1 MTSYKKTCSPDYKRA
16 FYSRNGCSRL
26 SALIIVVILGFT
38 NCKTPYSPGV
48 ISSPGQY
55 LVVEGIINS
64 GSDSTIIKLSYT
76 AKLSSNV
83 TLNPV
88 AHAVVAVQSDQNAT
102 FPLTETTNGNYVS
115 PGLNLNS
122 ANKYRLSIKTA
133 NNEQY
138 YSDYVPVLNSPPLD
152 SVYYEVG
159 NNGIVINTASHDP
172 TNTVQY
178 YRWDYQETWIIHSN
192 YDSHYISTGDTV
204 IARDF
209 NTQQIYM
216 CWASD
221 TSSNIILNSTARLRS
236 AVLTNNPITSVGS
249 TSEKLGDK
257 YSIIVRQYA
266 LTGDAYSFWTNL
278 KKNTEQLGSIFDAQ
292 PSQISG
298 NIHSTS
304 NPAEPVIGYISAG
317 STSEQRIFILN
328 TQLPAWLPTP
338 TYPNCQLDTELYAYV
353 PPGSKG
359 PPTNQVKEE
368 FYYTSGNQGI
378 LIPVDPITTPQ
389 GAVLG
394 FSGAIQ
400 ECVDCTLRGTN
411 KQPAFWK

>member
-1 MTSYKKTCSPDYKRA
+1 MK
-16 FYSRNGCSRL
+16 F
-26 SALIIVVILGFT
+26 SAVGIIFFIFILLT
-38 NCKTPYSPGV
+38 IRCKTPYSPGV

-55 LVVEGIINS
+55 LVVEGVINS

-76 AKLSSNV
+76 VNLSSTV

-88 AHAVVAVQSDQNAT
+88 AGAVVAVQSDQNTT
-102 FPLTETTNGNYVS
+102 FPLIETANGNYVS

-152 SVYYEVG
+152 SVYFTVG

-172 TNTVQY
+172 TNAVQY

-192 YDSHYISTGDTV
+192 YDSHYKSTGDTIV
-204 IARDF
+204 QRNL
-209 NTQQIYM
+209 NTEQIYM

-221 TSSNIILNSTARLRS
+221 TSSNSILNSTASLKS
-236 AVLTNNPITSVGS
+236 GVIKNNPITSVVS

-266 LTGDAYSFWTNL
+266 LTGDAYNFWTNL

-292 PSQISG
+292 PSQIAG
-298 NIHSTS
+298 NIHSAS
-304 NPAEPVIGYISAG
+304 NPAEPVIGYISVG
-317 STSEQRIFILN
+317 SISQQRIFIIN
-328 TQLPAWLPTP
+328 TQLPAWAST
-338 TYPNCQLDTELYAYV
+338 TYNPSCTLDTELYCYT
-353 PPGSKG
+353 PPGSK
-359 PPTNQVKEE
+359 TCFNQVAQF
-368 FYYTSGNQGI
+368 FYYTPSSVAQK
-378 LIPVDPITTPQ
+378 IPVDPVAPPG
-389 GAVLG
+389 GAVIG
-394 FSGAIQ
+394 YSGSVS

>member
-1 MTSYKKTCSPDYKRA
+1 MK
-16 FYSRNGCSRL
+16 F
-26 SALIIVVILGFT
+26 SAVGGIFFVFILLT
-38 NCKTPYSPGV
+38 IRCKTPYSPGV

-76 AKLSSNV
+76 VNLSSTV

-88 AHAVVAVQSDQNAT
+88 AHAVVAVQSDQNTT
-102 FPLTETTNGNYVS
+102 FPLTETSNGNYVS

-152 SVYYEVG
+152 SVYFTVG

-172 TNTVQY
+172 TNAVQY
-178 YRWDYQETWIIHSN
+178 YRWDFQETWIIHSN
-192 YDSHYISTGDTV
+192 YDSHYKSTGDTIV
-204 IARDF
+204 QRNL
-209 NTQQIYM
+209 NTEQIYM

-221 TSSNIILNSTARLRS
+221 SSSNIILNSTARLKS
-236 AVLTNNPITSVGS
+236 GVITNNPITSVGS

-292 PSQISG
+292 PSQIAG
-298 NIHSTS
+298 NIHSAN
-304 NPAEPVIGYISAG
+304 NPAEPIIGYISVG
-317 STSEQRIFILN
+317 SVSQQRIFILN
-328 TQLPAWLPTP
+328 TQLPAWASTTFNPS
-338 TYPNCQLDTELYAYV
+338 CMLDTELYCYKV
-353 PPGSKG
+353 TPQSQCF
-359 PPTNQVKEE
+359 NQVAQF
-368 FYYTSGNQGI
+368 FYYTPGSVAQQ
-378 LIPVDPITTPQ
+378 IPVDPVAPPG
-389 GAVLG
+389 GAVIG
-394 FSGAIQ
+394 YSGSIP

-411 KQPAFWK
+411 RQPAYWK

>member
-1 MTSYKKTCSPDYKRA
+1 MKFRA
-16 FYSRNGCSRL
+16 GGSVFVVFIL
-26 SALIIVVILGFT
+26 FIIS
-38 NCKTPYSPGV
+38 CKTPYSPGV

-76 AKLSSNV
+76 VNLSSTV

-102 FPLTETTNGNYVS
+102 FPLTETANGNYVS
-115 PGLNLNS
+115 PGLSLNS

-152 SVYYEVG
+152 SVYFTIA

-192 YDSHYISTGDTV
+192 YDSHYKSTGDTV
-204 IARDF
+204 LARAF
-209 NTQQIYM
+209 NEQIYM
-216 CWASD
+216 CWTSD
-221 TSSNIILNSTARLRS
+221 TSSNIILNSTARLKS
-236 AVLTNNPITSVGS
+236 GTITNNPVTSVVS
-249 TSEKLGDK
+249 TSQKLADK

-298 NIHSTS
+298 NIHSVS
-304 NPAEPVIGYISAG
+304 NPIEPVIGYISAG
-317 STSEQRIFILN
+317 STSEQRIFILSS
-328 TQLPAWLPTP
+328 QLPAWAATP
-338 TYPNCQLDTELYAYV
+338 TYPGCALDTELYAYY
-353 PPGSKG
+353 PPGSKT
-359 PPTNQVKEE
+359 PINQVAEY
-368 FYYTSGNQGI
+368 FYYQTGTQGI
-378 LIPVDPITTPQ
+378 LTPVDPISNP
-389 GAVLG
+389 GGPVLG
-394 FSGAIQ
+394 YSGSIP

-411 KQPAFWK
+411 KQPVFWK